1 MNRLNCKG
9 LIKKATGVVGVATLT
24 SLIGLPGLAQ
34 VNPRPGIFNEAP
46 YNNNATGATGELN
59 PNPSVFNEAPY
70 NGSTNASG
78 SMTPGAMT
86 PGAVPAAPAST
97 PTNPSPTTISAAPIS
112 SLDQQFMI
120 MAAQGNNAEIRT
132 AQMALERSENEE
144 VRQFAQ
150 RMIQEHTLAN
160 QQLQQIVSEYGVE
173 LPADPGPLNQAIAE
187 QLAQLS
193 GSEFDRAYMGAQTN
207 AHLRTIALFQT
218 QIQQGQEE
226 SLRQYATQLLPSV
239 ANHYEMASSMVQQ
252 YRADEPSRPIQ

>member
-1 MNRLNCKG
+1 MNRLNCKD
-9 LIKKATGVVGVATLT
+9 LIKRATGVVGVATLT

-34 VNPRPGIFNEAP
+34 VNPRPSILNEAP

-59 PNPSVFNEAPY
+59 PNPGVFNEAPY
-70 NGSTNASG
+70 NGST
-78 SMTPGAMT
+78 T
-86 PGAVPAAPAST
+86 PGAVQASPATTPASQT
-97 PTNPSPTTISAAPIS
+97 PTTLSAAPVS

-120 MAAQGNNAEIRT
+120 MAAQGNNAEIQT
-132 AQMALERSENEE
+132 SQLALDRSENEE

-160 QQLQQIVSEYGVE
+160 QQLQQIASQYGTN

-207 AHLRTIALFQT
+207 AHLRTVALFQT

-239 ANHYEMASSMVQQ
+239 ADHYEMASTMVQQ
-252 YRADEPSRPIQ
+252 YRADEPSRPLQ

>member
-9 LIKKATGVVGVATLT
+9 LIKKATGVVGAATLT

-70 NGSTNASG
+70 NGST
-78 SMTPGAMT
+78 TPGAAT
-86 PGAVPAAPAST
+86 PGAITPGVPVAPAST
-97 PTNPSPTTISAAPIS
+97 PASPTTISAAPVS

-120 MAAQGNNAEIRT
+120 MAAQGNNAEIQT
-132 AQMALERSENEE
+132 SQMALERSESEE

-173 LPADPGPLNQAIAE
+173 LPSDPGPLNQAIAE
-187 QLAQLS
+187 QLSQLS

-207 AHLRTIALFQT
+207 AHLRTVALYQT

-226 SLRQYATQLLPSV
+226 SLRQYATQLLPAV
-239 ANHYEMASSMVQQ
+239 ADHYEMASTMVQQ
-252 YRADEPSRPIQ
+252 YRADEPSRPLQ

>member
-9 LIKKATGVVGVATLT
+9 LIKKATGVVGAATLT

-46 YNNNATGATGELN
+46 YNNNATGTTGELN

-70 NGSTNASG
+70 NGSTA
-78 SMTPGAMT
+78 PGATT

-97 PTNPSPTTISAAPIS
+97 PASPTTISAAPVS

-120 MAAQGNNAEIRT
+120 MAAQGNNAEIQT
-132 AQMALERSENEE
+132 SQMALERSESEE

-150 RMIQEHTLAN
+150 QMIQEHTLAN

-187 QLAQLS
+187 QLSQLS

-207 AHLRTIALFQT
+207 AHLRTIALYQT

-226 SLRQYATQLLPSV
+226 SLRQYATQLLPAV

>member
-1 MNRLNCKG
+1 MNRLTCKG
-9 LIKKATGVVGVATLT
+9 LIKKATGVVGAATLT
-24 SLIGLPGLAQ
+24 SLISLPVLAQ

-46 YNNNATGATGELN
+46 YNNNGTGATGELN
-59 PNPSVFNEAPY
+59 PSPSVFNEAPY
-70 NGSTNASG
+70 NGST
-78 SMTPGAMT
+78 TPGATT
-86 PGAVPAAPAST
+86 PGAVPAAPAAT
-97 PTNPSPTTISAAPIS
+97 PASPTTISAAPVS

-120 MAAQGNNAEIRT
+120 MAAQGNNAEIQT
-132 AQMALERSENEE
+132 SQMALERSESEE

-160 QQLQQIVSEYGVE
+160 QQLQQIASEYGVE

-187 QLAQLS
+187 QLSQLS

-207 AHLRTIALFQT
+207 AHLRTVALFQT

-226 SLRQYATQLLPSV
+226 SLRQYATQLLPAV
-239 ANHYEMASSMVQQ
+239 ADHYEMASSMVEQ